1 MLAKREIWNRTNSS
15 DVWIGKYLNSN
26 NLPHWHS
33 NCELL
38 TLEKGALEV
47 VCENKTY
54 FMEQNDSLF
63 IDSEQIHYM
72 QAKQQDTTL
81 AVIIFDY
88 EIIKKLF
95 DGNVLVKPYLS
106 DKYDAKS
113 LYESLKKE
121 LSAKQAF
128 YNESAKIMISKF
140 FIDLLR
146 KEKTEKRKEKT
157 AVGQLRLLLNKIESD
172 FDTITFSDAYRFMA
186 MDEAYF
192 CRYFKKAANMS
203 FTQYLN
209 RIKIDNAIKLLRQE
223 KKTSVTSAAFTSG
236 FGSIRHFN
244 KIFKELTGFSPK
256 QLPRDYVLNECFLR
270 IDSEFNPTLKGC
282 SLLEQF

>member
-26 NLPHWHS
+26 NLPHWHY

-192 CRYFKKAANMS
+192 CRYFKKATNMS